1 MPLAF
6 YCGHAKL
13 GKGKSGGQKG
23 RGRRSREQSARIIE
37 LSAGAAAAGWGWNKT
52 KVVKIMIALAPEQ
65 RLSFALSPAFPCF
78 PRSPMGGRL
87 AYCAGPMNANAGEV
101 SPRKKEFGPSGQSS
115 QVSFYLVN
123 FVYFL

>member
-65 RLSFALSPAFPCF
+65 RLSFALSLLSTAFPCF
-78 PRSPMGGRL
+78 PLFSTIPDGWAFSILCG
-87 AYCAGPMNANAGEV
+87 AHECKCG
-101 SPRKKEFGPSGQSS
+101 
-115 QVSFYLVN
+115 
-123 FVYFL
+123 